1 MSPRIP
7 SLLTVATVASLAFP
21 CSAQQQYNGYP
32 VQNSVPRTQQWQTQP
47 VAMHWTQKVASSNRV
62 HDFGVVPSF
71 SNQEFVFEFANA
83 FEYPIYLTGVRA
95 SCGCTRP
102 EIRTP
107 QVAPGETGQV
117 LAKFDTKNFQGEKKA
132 TISVSVRRDQPY
144 SEYGEIQFEVKGTIR
159 RDVVLSPGAVSFD
172 EVMHG
177 DSDKRAVSILYAG
190 NPQWQIRDIKSTNPN
205 ITVSTR
211 EIQRNPQ
218 TQRVD
223 YELTLELAGQ
233 QDIGQFSDQLLITTN
248 DVKNKNL
255 AVNIF
260 GNVKAAVQVSPIRLI
275 VEQGDK
281 VEKRLIVRGDRPFG
295 IKSVSTGDQ
304 RIQFSPVSGSK
315 TLHILIF
322 SLNTET
328 VGQIASN
335 ITIETDDP
343 QQAPTTVSFDAQIVP
358 ATFARDETVDQE

>member
-1 MSPRIP
+1 MA
-7 SLLTVATVASLAFP
+7 L
-21 CSAQQQYNGYP
+21 
-32 VQNSVPRTQQWQTQP
+32 
-47 VAMHWTQKVASSNRV
+47 HWTQKISTGNRQ

-71 SNQEFVFEFANA
+71 SNQEFVFEFANT
-83 FEYPIYLTGVRA
+83 FEHPIYLTGVRA

-107 QVAPGETGQV
+107 QIAPGGMGQV

-132 TISVSVRRDQPY
+132 TVTVSVRRDQPY
-144 SEYGEIQFEVKGTIR
+144 TEYGEIQFEVKGTIR
-159 RDVVLSPGAVSFD
+159 RDVVLSPGTVSFD

-177 DSDKRAVSILYAG
+177 DPVKRAVSILYAG
-190 NPQWQIRDIKSTNPN
+190 NPQWQIKDIKSTNPN

-233 QDIGQFSDQLLITTN
+233 QEIGKFSDQLLITTN
-248 DVKNKNL
+248 DIKNKNL
-255 AVNIF
+255 TVNIF
-260 GNVKAAVQVSPIRLI
+260 GNVKAAVQVSPVRLGV

-281 VEKRLIVRGDRPFG
+281 VEKRLIVRGDRPFE

-322 SLNTET
+322 SLDTQT